1 MIRLLQRWERW
12 IDDLS
17 PVQQSFAWVGMSLAL
32 YLVLTLALVL
42 TGTPTLEKIAPIWI
56 ILVAAGGIAGLKY
69 RNRHRDKYDSAVLVL
84 RRRDQ

>member
-17 PVQQSFAWVGMSLAL
+17 PVRQSFAWVGMSLAL
-32 YLVLTLALVL
+32 YLVLTVALVL
-42 TGTPTLEKIAPIWI
+42 VGDPTLGKMSAPWVFV
-56 ILVAAGGIAGLKY
+56 VAATGYAASRL
-69 RNRHRDKYDSAVLVL
+69 RNRHRDQYDAAVLAM

>member
-1 MIRLLQRWERW
+1 MRALIRFERW
-12 IDDLS
+12 VDDLS
-17 PVQQSFAWVGMSLAL
+17 PVRQSSAWLGLSLAL

-56 ILVAAGGIAGLKY
+56 ILVAAGGIAGSKY
-69 RNRHRDKYDSAVLVL
+69 RNRHRDQYDSAVLAL

>member
-1 MIRLLQRWERW
+1 MRALIRFERW
-12 IDDLS
+12 VDNLS
-17 PVQQSFAWVGMSLAL
+17 PVRQSFVWVGMSLAL

-56 ILVAAGGIAGLKY
+56 ILVTAGGITGSKY
-69 RNRHRDKYDSAVLVL
+69 RNRHRDKYDSAVLAL